1 MELKTW
7 AMLLMFRLDGDLMKG
22 KIFKVIAL
30 CVVIGLC
37 LLFNLPVEVGDIGG
51 VI

>member
-7 AMLLMFRLDGDLMKG
+7 VILFMFRLDGDLMKG

-30 CVVIGLC
+30 CFVIGLC
-37 LLFNLPVEVGDIGG
+37 LLFNLPVEIGDIGG
-51 VI
+51 VV

>member
-1 MELKTW
+1 MFLKN
-7 AMLLMFRLDGDLMKG
+7 
-22 KIFKVIAL
+22 KILKVLAL
-30 CVVIGLC
+30 CVVIALC

>member
-1 MELKTW
+1 MVLKIW
-7 AMLLMFRLDGDLMKG
+7 VMLPMYRLDGDILKN
-22 KIFKVIAL
+22 KILKVLAL

-37 LLFNLPVEVGDIGG
+37 LLFNLPIEVGDIGG